1 MKPGRG
7 ARKRGGGGWG
17 AAEVGGTKAE
27 TVPHGAAPPIPRHPR
42 PPLFSAA
49 QLLNRPPSP
58 SARAHPPA
66 LSLAAPPRPLL
77 AAHPARVPAAAAAT
91 PLPQPLRPPPS
102 QPRPPPQ
109 PPRLSLSR
117 RRRKAPRLLPRVKF
131 PGPGF
136 TTLPCL
142 PAAPAKREGRGGR

>member
-7 ARKRGGGGWG
+7 ARRTGATDGGRPRWG
-17 AAEVGGTKAE
+17 EQRQKPSLTE
-27 TVPHGAAPPIPRHPR
+27 LPPQFRAT

-49 QLLNRPPSP
+49 QLLCRPPSP

-91 PLPQPLRPPPS
+91 PLPPPPPPPPS
-102 QPRPPPQ
+102 QPRQPPQ
-109 PPRLSLSR
+109 PPRFSLSR
-117 RRRKAPRLLPRVKF
+117 RRRKAPRLLPR
-131 PGPGF
+131 GYTRQNGE
-136 TTLPCL
+136 TETSWQI
-142 PAAPAKREGRGGR
+142 